1 MSRNKMDV
9 RCIRSTADYTVGYIK
24 RVNKAVGEHMI
35 TTHAWERVA
44 DQSQSVFDNQGGQN
58 GN

>member
-1 MSRNKMDV
+1 MDV

-24 RVNKAVGEHMI
+24 RVNKSVGEHMI